1 MNYIINLHG
10 YNGNKNNNIF
20 KILKNMK
27 FNYDVKIISIQ
38 LSNKPKEDFKM
49 LVNFVKRLDSSV
61 IIVSKN
67 LSSFY
72 ACLLNSMF
80 KIPCICF
87 NPSFDPLKNIVFKDE
102 NDIEF
107 IKEKD
112 FKNFDFDQDIACF
125 MSTNDNRIDHLEHI
139 KKYPF
144 LKYTENIIVD
154 DHDHDFTKLESDK
167 ETVNLFKNLIEYYF
181 LKLSKLI

>member
-1 MNYIINLHG
+1 
-10 YNGNKNNNIF
+10 
-20 KILKNMK
+20 MK
-27 FNYDVKIISIQ
+27 FNYEVKIISIQ

-49 LVNFVKRLDSSV
+49 LVNFVKRLDGSV
-61 IIVSKN
+61 IIVSKS

>member
-38 LSNKPKEDFKM
+38 LSNKPKEDFEM

-61 IIVSKN
+61 VITAKS

-72 ACLLNSMF
+72 ACILNSMF

-87 NPSFDPLKNIVFKDE
+87 NPSFDLLKNIDLKMKMTYSLLKKK
-102 NDIEF
+102 ILKILIL
-107 IKEKD
+107 IK
-112 FKNFDFDQDIACF
+112 I
-125 MSTNDNRIDHLEHI
+125 
-139 KKYPF
+139 
-144 LKYTENIIVD
+144 
-154 DHDHDFTKLESDK
+154 
-167 ETVNLFKNLIEYYF
+167 
-181 LKLSKLI
+181 